1 MISVR
6 KKYTAYTS
14 LVYAVY
20 LPTALTAQK
29 IATAARRLLD
39 REGAEAV
46 TMRRVAEAV
55 GITPMAVYR
64 HYPDRAGLLNAL
76 ANEGFEELARRLATK
91 RFSVDI
97 ERRLTKMADIYLE
110 HALENP
116 RLFELMFL
124 KPREGARRYPRDF
137 KLGDSPTA
145 NLLAE
150 VIREGMESGHL
161 RKDDTWEVVFEIGAL
176 SHGLILLYL
185 GGRIGL
191 TPARFRDFYRRSFRR
206 YIRGIRN

>member
-1 MISVR
+1 MPAI
-6 KKYTAYTS
+6 
-14 LVYAVY
+14 
-20 LPTALTAQK
+20 PTAQK

-64 HYPDRAGLLNAL
+64 HYADRAGLLNAL
-76 ANEGFEELARRLATK
+76 ANEGFAELARRLATR

-97 ERRLTKMADIYLE
+97 ERRLTKMANIYLE

-150 VIREGMESGHL
+150 VIREGVDSGYL
-161 RKDDTWEVVFEIGAL
+161 RKDDTWEIVFEIGAL

-191 TPARFRDFYRRSFRR
+191 NPARFRDFYRRSFRR
-206 YIRGIRN
+206 YIRGIRK

>member
-1 MISVR
+1 
-6 KKYTAYTS
+6 
-14 LVYAVY
+14 
-20 LPTALTAQK
+20 
-29 IATAARRLLD
+29 
-39 REGAEAV
+39 
-46 TMRRVAEAV
+46 MRRVAEAV

-64 HYPDRAGLLNAL
+64 HYADRAGLLNAL
-76 ANEGFEELARRLATK
+76 ANEGFAELARRLATR

-97 ERRLTKMADIYLE
+97 ERRLTKMANIYLE

-150 VIREGMESGHL
+150 VIREGVDSGYL
-161 RKDDTWEVVFEIGAL
+161 RKDDTWEIVFEIGAL

-191 TPARFRDFYRRSFRR
+191 NPARFRDFYRRSFRR
-206 YIRGIRN
+206 YIRGIRK

>member
-1 MISVR
+1 MSAI
-6 KKYTAYTS
+6 
-14 LVYAVY
+14 
-20 LPTALTAQK
+20 PTAQK

-76 ANEGFEELARRLATK
+76 ANEGFEELARRLATP
-91 RFSVDI
+91 RSSVDI

-150 VIREGMESGHL
+150 VIREGVDSGYL
-161 RKDDTWEVVFEIGAL
+161 RKDDTWEIVFEIGAL

-206 YIRGIRN
+206 YIRGIRS